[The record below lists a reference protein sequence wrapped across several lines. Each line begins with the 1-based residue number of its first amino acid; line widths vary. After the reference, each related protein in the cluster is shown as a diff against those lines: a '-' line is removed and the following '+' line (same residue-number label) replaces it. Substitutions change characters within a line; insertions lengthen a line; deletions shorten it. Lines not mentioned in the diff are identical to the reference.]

1 MSRKPS
7 SVITLPNF
15 RLRLL
20 GASAILFILIAS
32 FFAWQVHVAALERE
46 ASTKIQVQTYARAV
60 SGQLSST
67 LKTVDLALKGVGH
80 ATAMLSDADSLSE
93 LRTRGMLLAQ
103 LGTLDSEIFLVASD
117 SEGTAITS
125 SNGVPVRGVSFAERD
140 FFRAHKTG
148 RESGLVVAEPV
159 VGKVTKRHV
168 LVLSRPLQT
177 STGEFAGV
185 VWAPIDVRVISR
197 LLQDAMFKE
206 GLSIALVHESSAKLI
221 ARVPEVDGTFASSVR
236 DAPLLSSLQK
246 APNGHFEF
254 SSLVD
259 RQRRIYAYEHLSG
272 LPLVVTVGFS
282 TAALDGARMRDA
294 SSASMVLLLV
304 ATILVLTNTL
314 ALKHYAAARAREVT
328 WQVRQAEL
336 EALLNAIPAPII
348 VAHDPECQR
357 ITGNHA
363 ARRLLSIRDVRNI
376 VGPWGTWEGNSD
388 AWQTLERDEIAAAV
402 LPLLGTAASTG
413 QPTQPD
419 ELEVPDSSGATRF
432 IYGGAAPLFD
442 DRGSVCGAIA
452 SFVDT
457 TERHQNET
465 LRAEKEAAEVASRSK
480 SEFLSRISH
489 ELRTPLNAILGFSQ
503 LLQLEHDRPLASEQL
518 QRVGHIRMA
527 GEHLLRLISDLLDI
541 SSLEAGAL
549 RVNSEKVCVAVE
561 LRAVMPLISGQAEAA
576 GISIRD
582 DASAAAPIYVL
593 GDKTRI
599 RQVIVNLVSNAIK
612 YGRRGGIVSLGIAFH
627 GSKVRLTVSDNGI
640 GMSAVQQ
647 AELFQPFNRLGR
659 DHTTIQGTG
668 IGLVITKQLIE
679 AMGGSLSVIS
689 ETGVGSSFMVD
700 LLAARVAAAWSSA
713 DDGERKTE
721 IAPSD

>member
-1 MSRKPS
+1 MSRNPS
-7 SVITLPNF
+7 SVVTLPGL

-20 GASAILFILIAS
+20 GASAVLFTLIAS

-46 ASTKIQVQTYARAV
+46 ASTKTQVQTYARAIG
-60 SGQLSST
+60 GQLSST
-67 LKTVDLALKGVGH
+67 LKTVDLALQGVGH
-80 ATAMLSDADSLSE
+80 ATAMLPAVESLSE
-93 LRTRGMLLAQ
+93 SRLRGLLLAQ
-103 LGTLDSEIFLVASD
+103 LGTVDSGVFLVASD
-117 SEGTAITS
+117 SKGTAITS
-125 SNGVPVRGVSFAERD
+125 SNGVPVRGVSFAERE
-140 FFRAHKTG
+140 FFRAHQSG

-159 VGKVTKRHV
+159 IGKVTKRHV

-185 VWAPIDVRVISR
+185 VWAPIDARVISR
-197 LLQDAMFKE
+197 LLQEAMFQE

-221 ARVPEVDGTFASSVR
+221 ARVPEVEGSFASSVR
-236 DAPLLSSLQK
+236 DAPLFTGLQK
-246 APNGHFEF
+246 APSGQFEF

-282 TAALDGARMRDA
+282 TAALEGARMRDV
-294 SSASMVLLLV
+294 SSACMVLLLV

-314 ALKHYAAARAREVT
+314 ALKHYAAVRAREVT
-328 WQVRQAEL
+328 WQARQAEL
-336 EALLNAIPAPII
+336 EALLNAVPAPIM
-348 VAHDPECQR
+348 VAHDRECQR
-357 ITGNHA
+357 ITVNHA
-363 ARRLLSIRDVRNI
+363 ARRILGIRDVRNI
-376 VGPWGTWEGNSD
+376 VRPRRTWNGNSD
-388 AWQTLERDEIAAAV
+388 AWQTFERDEIAAAV
-402 LPLLGTAASTG
+402 LLPLQAAARTG
-413 QPTQPD
+413 QPTQAA
-419 ELEVPDSSGATRF
+419 ELEVADSGGATRF
-432 IYGGAAPLFD
+432 LYGGAAPLFD
-442 DRGSVCGAIA
+442 DRGGVRGAIA

-480 SEFLSRISH
+480 SEFLSRMSH

-503 LLQLEHDRPLASEQL
+503 LLQLETNHPLTTEQL

-549 RVNSEKVCVAVE
+549 RVNSEKVCIAVE

-576 GISIRD
+576 GIGIRD

-599 RQVIVNLVSNAIK
+599 QQVIVNLVSNAIK
-612 YGRRGGIVSLGIAFH
+612 YGRRGGMVTLSIAFH
-627 GSKVRLTVSDNGI
+627 AANVRLTVSDNGI
-640 GMSAVQQ
+640 GMSAQQQ

-659 DHTTIQGTG
+659 NLTKIQGTG

-679 AMGGSLSVIS
+679 AMGGSLSVVS
-689 ETGVGSSFMVD
+689 ESGVGSSFMVD
-700 LLAARVAAAWSSA
+700 LLVAPSAKARLAA
-713 DDGERKTE
+713 DDFSGRTDLATLE
-721 IAPSD
+721 